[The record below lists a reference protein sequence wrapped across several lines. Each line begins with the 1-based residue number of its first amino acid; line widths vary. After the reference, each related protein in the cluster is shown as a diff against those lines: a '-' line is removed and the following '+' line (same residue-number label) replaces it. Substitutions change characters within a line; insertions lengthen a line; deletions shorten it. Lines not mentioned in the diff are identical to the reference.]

1 VTVAGV
7 APRAAGAFTLPAI
20 SWALYDF
27 ANTMFSYVVV
37 TRYFNDWII
46 EQRRTEDV
54 WVGVMT
60 FMVAAVLVV
69 TLPVAG
75 AVADRWGRRK
85 PLLVAFTL
93 LCVAATAVLGFV
105 PTTPLALVVAGI
117 AIFGFNS
124 ALAHYDPLLAHVAA
138 PEHRGRVSGFGVG
151 LGYVGVFF
159 VLALFAV
166 ANVVPEGE
174 NQRAFLPTAVLFL
187 LFALPAFFIIREP
200 RVRRAT
206 PEGARL
212 VRDALAQVVGSLGE
226 IRNLGVGRFLLARFL
241 YVDAIATVIAFMIV
255 YAKRVSDLSE
265 GTLTVLLG
273 VSIAF
278 AVVGAFAAG
287 VLVERL
293 GPKRVLFAIL
303 LLFAATL
310 VVTGATGSELLLW
323 VAGPITGLSLGAV
336 WTSDR
341 VFMLRLTPED
351 KRGEFFGLYA
361 LAGKLS
367 SGVGPLVLWGGTIWL
382 LSTVLDVLEK
392 PGASRVALLVLA
404 LAALAGVLV
413 LRPLSDRTDVGTRAL
428 ESDTVAP

>member
-93 LCVAATAVLGFV
+93 LCVAPTAVLGFV

-187 LFALPAFFIIREP
+187 LFALPAFFVIREP
-200 RVRRAT
+200 PVPRAT

-212 VRDALAQVVGSLGE
+212 VRDALAQVVGSVGE

-413 LRPLSDRTDVGTRAL
+413 LRPLSDRTDVGTL
-428 ESDTVAP
+428 PPEPDTAAS